1 MEGEVIE
8 GINLEFR
15 PDTYFPE
22 SRDRAQLLSNIK
34 GQARRELASRQLDEQ
49 GFTSLDT
56 FIARPELD
64 DDQREA
70 WGRVHPWM
78 MGGEFLPD
86 FESGEVEIARVS
98 LKSTTFDQI
107 SVRARKKGDHAHLSV
122 EDEYETEF
130 ELPFDKVTE
139 PLSLGQ
145 LIEMLNGT
153 DHPDDIYGGGL
164 VFSHWNYLDDEHYH
178 PAECVDFATVE
189 SAFYPELES
198 YYLQYGKVWVT
209 KKMEYHIAQ
218 IMGCEMADI
227 SGFLEKLHPEW
238 TLERLFMLDEEL
250 FELLEKRHAL
260 TPDEFEDFARQS

>member
-8 GINLEFR
+8 GINLEFC

-34 GQARRELASRQLDEQ
+34 GQARRELVSRQLDEE

-64 DDQREA
+64 DDQRAA

-86 FESGEVEIARVS
+86 FENGEVEIARVS
-98 LKSTTFDQI
+98 LKSTTFDQK
-107 SVRARKKGDHAHLSV
+107 SVRAKGYGDDIHLSV
-122 EDEYETEF
+122 EDEYGTEY
-130 ELPFDKVTE
+130 ELPFNRVTK
-139 PLSLGQ
+139 PLSLGE
-145 LIEMLNGT
+145 LIEFLNRT
-153 DHPDDIYGGGL
+153 DHPDDIYSGGL

-178 PAECVDFATVE
+178 PAECVDFATTE

-218 IMGCEMADI
+218 IMGCDMTEI

-238 TLERLFMLDEEL
+238 TLERLFMLDEDL
-250 FELLEKRHAL
+250 FELLEKQHGL